1 MVKFAIFIKTGGVV
15 INNKGLKL
23 LPGIALIFSTPLSYA
38 ATLHSGVYEGL
49 LLAVSSSGDV
59 TGYYS
64 ESSEGSVKQT
74 CSFFISGKVTK
85 NDTAV
90 ITSWSAPASVLP
102 GHISADSAGVTLTI
116 PNGKNHAGCINV
128 LLPEIDSGLALEATQ
143 QTHWQSLVQAN
154 SPRVSLS
161 STPGQDTQRKAWIVK
176 GDVAGVLQTDAEWAQ
191 IQYIN
196 TAGKVTNGWVHRSDV
211 LPITSPAP

>member
-74 CSFFISGKVTK
+74 CSFFIS
-85 NDTAV
+85 
-90 ITSWSAPASVLP
+90 
-102 GHISADSAGVTLTI
+102 
-116 PNGKNHAGCINV
+116 
-128 LLPEIDSGLALEATQ
+128 
-143 QTHWQSLVQAN
+143 
-154 SPRVSLS
+154 
-161 STPGQDTQRKAWIVK
+161 VK
-176 GDVAGVLQTDAEWAQ
+176 
-191 IQYIN
+191 
-196 TAGKVTNGWVHRSDV
+196 
-211 LPITSPAP
+211 

>member
-1 MVKFAIFIKTGGVV
+1 M
-15 INNKGLKL
+15 INNRGLKF
-23 LPGIALIFSTPLSYA
+23 LPGVGLIFSTTLSYA
-38 ATLHSGVYEGL
+38 AALHSGVYEGL

-74 CSFFISGKVTK
+74 CSFFISGKVTE
-85 NDTAV
+85 NNTAV
-90 ITSWSAPASVLP
+90 ISSWSAPASVLP

-116 PNGKNHAGCINV
+116 PNGKNHAGCLNV

-154 SPRVSLS
+154 SPRVYLS
-161 STPGQDTQRKAWIVK
+161 TTPGQDAQRKAWIVK
-176 GDVAGVLQTDAEWAQ
+176 GDVAGVLQTQAEWAQ
-191 IQYIN
+191 VQYIN
-196 TAGKVTNGWVHRSDV
+196 ATGKVTSGWVQRNDV